1 MHTLQVKQELCPCQV
16 HLVMI
21 KKSPLKKMYD
31 NQTFFYYVEN
41 NKHTNYWY
49 LFSMERVVF
58 FILQKPINKQLI
70 ERKKITKKIRQNSQ
84 IWLSNCLASGYTL
97 WLKKNPIPIW
107 YKRKVIIFSFV
118 DVLPFE
124 S

>member
-1 MHTLQVKQELCPCQV
+1 
-16 HLVMI
+16 
-21 KKSPLKKMYD
+21 MYD

-41 NKHTNYWY
+41 NKHTNYY

-58 FILQKPINKQLI
+58 FILQKPINKQFI
-70 ERKKITKKIRQNSQ
+70 ERKKSTKKIRQNSQ

-97 WLKKNPIPIW
+97 LLKKNPIPIW

>member
-1 MHTLQVKQELCPCQV
+1 
-16 HLVMI
+16 
-21 KKSPLKKMYD
+21 MYD

-41 NKHTNYWY
+41 NKHTLLIFIFNRTGS
-49 LFSMERVVF
+49 FF

-97 WLKKNPIPIW
+97 
-107 YKRKVIIFSFV
+107 
-118 DVLPFE
+118 
-124 S
+124 